1 MKIHWDQLVWNS
13 STKLSVR
20 ITRIFFMLFR
30 SKCITFS
37 KLETYKLY
45 SYLIIKYSDENSLS
59 SSYVYVWFIFWKK
72 KLTSETIINE
82 RIDIDKWKIKGVSN
96 EHVSNWHVI

>member
-1 MKIHWDQLVWNS
+1 
-13 STKLSVR
+13 
-20 ITRIFFMLFR
+20 MLFR

-45 SYLIIKYSDENSLS
+45 SYSIIKYTDENSLS